1 MDNTGRVR
9 KFVVWIALS
18 AFVLLFASFLTQYP
32 GHGSEIDFDWNE
44 ANGFALAHV
53 NRPTPS
59 ALLKP
64 LAAAFDWL
72 IVLQTR
78 PRIASLFRQWGWN
91 QARGHIPVTT
101 IWPLPLVLKLSEMG
115 NVKIIDPTVTP
126 LIEAARRQ
134 DLERVKDLLASG
146 ANVDAKDQNGATA
159 LIYAKGNLIGTLVSA
174 GADVNVN
181 DRLGRSPLYDAACL
195 AIDPDATAQLIA
207 AGARVNVTYDK
218 TIFLDH
224 MATPLMCALD
234 QRSEAEALRVVVPL
248 LSAGADA
255 STRNPQG
262 KTALLIAE
270 ERRYSRVA
278 QLLMQASRTE

>member
-159 LIYAKGNLIGTLVSA
+159 LIYA
-174 GADVNVN
+174 
-181 DRLGRSPLYDAACL
+181 
-195 AIDPDATAQLIA
+195 
-207 AGARVNVTYDK
+207 
-218 TIFLDH
+218 
-224 MATPLMCALD
+224 
-234 QRSEAEALRVVVPL
+234 
-248 LSAGADA
+248 
-255 STRNPQG
+255 
-262 KTALLIAE
+262 
-270 ERRYSRVA
+270 
-278 QLLMQASRTE
+278 